1 MAYASFCLFNCVFVF
16 VKLSVTLVTFEL
28 TSFCYFSLCYI
39 ILLNYFLFNLFLFL
53 QKSGGAKSPP
63 PSPSLY
69 AVPGHWNTRLFCSD
83 SKQAHY
89 ELGHTNTACNTKDV

>member
-63 PSPSLY
+63 PQSLPLCGPW
-69 AVPGHWNTRLFCSD
+69 ALKHAFILQW
-83 SKQAHY
+83 
-89 ELGHTNTACNTKDV
+89 